1 MGVVATWPWWGWPPA
16 PPHALHLSLRPLEGA
31 LGGVTLMR
39 VVALSHLSE
48 GCTLAPPPPHHKSH
62 QTRFGSYLELGWA
75 VLGGKHIPIINKT

>member
-48 GCTLAPPPPHHKSH
+48 GCTLAPPPHITSPTKH
-62 QTRFGSYLELGWA
+62 
-75 VLGGKHIPIINKT
+75 VLGHILS